1 MDKKI
6 LKIAAIVAGVF
17 IFLIVILFLISACS
31 KKKFDFYKL
40 QDKMLASAKSYYQSK
55 PDELPRDDGDTRTIA
70 LKKLIDAGFMEEP
83 AKMFKDD
90 SISCDGSV
98 TVTNNNGYYL
108 YSPSL
113 TCGKDHRTQLL
124 VDKML
129 EDSLVE
135 SGIGLYEVGDEYI
148 YKGDVKNN
156 FVKFAGQN
164 KLFRIMRVNADGTYR
179 LFEHDGIDTEVWD
192 DKFNATKGNNV
203 GYNDYVINNLN
214 SDIKDRVKA
223 YYNDASVWPDQ
234 VKAYIVTQDL
244 CMGKRLEADITK
256 DGSTECSVKLAKQQ
270 LGLINVYEYMQASL
284 DENCNSTRSASC
296 QNHNWYANYRDRI
309 WTINGDANDTSKVW
323 YMFQTINSSSASTYH
338 SLYAVFNISDKVTYV
353 TGDGTEGNPYVI
365 R

>member
-1 MDKKI
+1 MIKI
-6 LKIAAIVAGVF
+6 LGIVAAVF
-17 IFLIVILFLISACS
+17 VVLIIVLFAIAACS

-40 QDKMLASAKSYYQSK
+40 QDTMLASANSYYQSK
-55 PDELPRDDGDTRTIA
+55 QDELPRDDGDTRTIA
-70 LKKLIDAGFMEEP
+70 LKKLISEGFMEEP
-83 AKMFKDD
+83 SKIYKDN

-124 VDKML
+124 VDKL
-129 EDSLVE
+129 LSDSLVE
-135 SGIGLYEVGDEYI
+135 SGVGLYEVGDEYI
-148 YKGDVKNN
+148 YKGEVTNN

-164 KLFRIMRVNADGTYR
+164 KLFRIMKVNKDGTYR

-192 DKFNATKGNNV
+192 DRFNPAKMTVSGI
-203 GYNDYVINNLN
+203 NDYVANDLN
-214 SDIKDRVKA
+214 SRIKDRVKQ
-223 YYNDASVWPDQ
+223 YYNDSSVWPDK

-244 CMGKRLEADITK
+244 CMGKRTEDDITK
-256 DGSTECSVKLAKQQ
+256 DGSTECQLVLAKQQ
-270 LGLINVYEYMQASL
+270 LGLINVYEFMQASL
-284 DENCNSTRSASC
+284 DSNCNSTRAVSC
-296 QNHNWYANYRDRI
+296 QNYNWYANYRDRI

-323 YMFQTINSSSASTYH
+323 YMFQTINVSSASTYH
-338 SLYAVFNISDKVTYV
+338 SIYTVFNISDKVTYV